1 MIDKLKGWSID
12 RLKERTTYD
21 GLTLI
26 VVCGATIIFGSI
38 AAKLAWIGL
47 AYGIF
52 TTVKSQAE

>member
-1 MIDKLKGWSID
+1 MIEKLKGWSLD

-26 VVCGATIIFGSI
+26 VVCGSIIIFGGI
-38 AAKLAWIGL
+38 ATKLAWLGL

-52 TTVKSQAE
+52 TSVKSQG